1 MRSTGRFTL
10 IAIAVLLAVPVAGQQ
25 LGVREAE
32 AVIGRPLT
40 PVSYAGVARR
50 TSRRTARRT
59 VAATSYA
66 GAGTVTVLPAGCART
81 TFGGTLHYGCAGGAY
96 YRPYYQGST
105 VVYRTVTVR

>member
-10 IAIAVLLAVPVAGQQ
+10 IAIAALLAVPVAGR
-25 LGVREAE
+25 LGVPEAQG
-32 AVIGRPLT
+32 VIGRPLT

-59 VAATSYA
+59 VAATSQA
-66 GAGTVTVLPAGCART
+66 SAGTITTLPAGCART
-81 TFGGTLHYGCAGGAY
+81 TVGGTLHYGCAGGVY

-105 VVYRTVTVR
+105 VVYRSVAAP